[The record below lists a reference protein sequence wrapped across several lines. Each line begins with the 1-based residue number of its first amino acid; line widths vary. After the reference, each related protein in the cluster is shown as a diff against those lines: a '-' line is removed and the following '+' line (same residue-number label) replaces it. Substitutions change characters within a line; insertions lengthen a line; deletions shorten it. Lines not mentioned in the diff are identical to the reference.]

1 MTTTNNNTMPTQQQQ
16 AAFISELA
24 TLELGVH
31 DEVPKVRFSQ
41 VRVEEVIEGG
51 DFCVYTGR
59 YQCHYYTNQAAAGR
73 GLGASAVLGVG
84 DNKHNNNNNN
94 THYALKC
101 IKSAD
106 NNNNNTRTKDLLRK
120 RALMLAKET
129 KILSQVH
136 HHEHIRTLHAISKKS
151 LSQALIMAA
160 DGAANNNHG
169 LGYFMLL
176 DVIPETLRERMEV
189 WRRELLQQRS
199 WSRVSFPWRPQ
210 SQPQQHDPTNASIM
224 ERIQKVAVGV
234 AKAMEYLHQ
243 QNIIFG
249 AIHNP
254 DTIGFDQEGV
264 VKLIDLSTA
273 ASASSL
279 SSPSDET
286 SSRNDGATLEQQQGG
301 YSYASDVSLYGW
313 LLWELVTLQTPTPKT
328 ATTTKP
334 STLSMSMI
342 PSSEAFRSTG
352 IKSLIQYCWSSLE
365 EDASHDHQ
373 QHQPLPTFR
382 GIVKRLL
389 EVTASEQHQPLSTP
403 ATITTS
409 SISTTRNEQQQQ
421 PLKIITKPAPSQQ
434 QQQRNPKLG
443 LSWFQKSRRR
453 RPAVLV
459 VDDLDRGRH
468 NPISL
473 ESMEIKESPTS
484 TTTTSTTGSSTT
496 LKTTTSKV
504 VHVPITKQPPPATP
518 KSSPPPPLSLSPQK
532 SSTIVVAPITKQPP
546 STEEPARDRKRRL
559 EASLRVANTSI
570 SEQEKAVVSETAE
583 KKSHADQ
590 NAESSVAVIR
600 EDVTEEKTTE
610 RPTTEEMPDV
620 IESAPVKET
629 PPTLSSS
636 RQKTGFW
643 FFRKSR
649 RQVVNELDRGR
660 HHCNILLEMDIS
672 GSTAPETVVDMDVR
686 GTTSIPEVAVHH

>member
-1 MTTTNNNTMPTQQQQ
+1 
-16 AAFISELA
+16 
-24 TLELGVH
+24 
-31 DEVPKVRFSQ
+31 
-41 VRVEEVIEGG
+41 
-51 DFCVYTGR
+51 
-59 YQCHYYTNQAAAGR
+59 
-73 GLGASAVLGVG
+73 
-84 DNKHNNNNNN
+84 
-94 THYALKC
+94 
-101 IKSAD
+101 
-106 NNNNNTRTKDLLRK
+106 
-120 RALMLAKET
+120 
-129 KILSQVH
+129 
-136 HHEHIRTLHAISKKS
+136 
-151 LSQALIMAA
+151 
-160 DGAANNNHG
+160 
-169 LGYFMLL
+169 
-176 DVIPETLRERMEV
+176 
-189 WRRELLQQRS
+189 
-199 WSRVSFPWRPQ
+199 
-210 SQPQQHDPTNASIM
+210 
-224 ERIQKVAVGV
+224 
-234 AKAMEYLHQ
+234 
-243 QNIIFG
+243 
-249 AIHNP
+249 
-254 DTIGFDQEGV
+254 
-264 VKLIDLSTA
+264 
-273 ASASSL
+273 
-279 SSPSDET
+279 
-286 SSRNDGATLEQQQGG
+286 
-301 YSYASDVSLYGW
+301 
-313 LLWELVTLQTPTPKT
+313 
-328 ATTTKP
+328 
-334 STLSMSMI
+334 
-342 PSSEAFRSTG
+342 
-352 IKSLIQYCWSSLE
+352 
-365 EDASHDHQ
+365 
-373 QHQPLPTFR
+373 
-382 GIVKRLL
+382 LL

-559 EASLRVANTSI
+559 EASLRVANTSK